1 MMTEKLKDVRVVFE
15 LFGKLD
21 DLYISVDKYEII
33 GEDKQYPNKDEIIIG
48 YTVPE
53 GSLIDVITKNSE
65 IHVSAVSG
73 LDLTIDEDDCA
84 VNIIAKQ
91 KSE

>member
-1 MMTEKLKDVRVVFE
+1 MMTEKLKDVRVLFE

-21 DLYISVDKYEII
+21 GIYISVDTHQVI
-33 GEDKQYPNKDEIIIG
+33 GEDKQYKNKDEIIIG

-65 IHVSAVSG
+65 IHVSAVPG
-73 LDLTIDEDDCA
+73 LDLTVDEDYCA
-84 VNIIAKQ
+84 INISTHYI
-91 KSE
+91 EY